1 MKLLSKLSPLRLVG
15 AAAFLF
21 ILFPVV
27 VAMSR
32 PEELVGLNQS
42 SRYDDFAFSVLG
54 ARREKAVGE
63 GRYQRVASGVYVI
76 VRMKVHNQAKRV
88 SYRFQ
93 KGMPVLLDHQGTEY
107 PIDPDAQAALDGQR
121 NPVLNWPITIP
132 AGQAFEVDLVF
143 DVPND
148 RTDLRLRM
156 GQGRVGVFLDN
167 LFSGRKRFRIP

>member
-1 MKLLSKLSPLRLVG
+1 MKPLSKLSPLRLIG
-15 AAAFLF
+15 AAALLF
-21 ILFPVV
+21 IFFPVV

-32 PEELVGLNQS
+32 PEELVGLNQPV
-42 SRYDDFAFSVLG
+42 RYDDFAFSVLG

-76 VRMKVHNQAKRV
+76 VRMKIDNQAKRV

-93 KGMPVLLDHQGTEY
+93 KGAPVVLDDQGAEY
-107 PIDPDAQAALDGQR
+107 QVDPDAQAALDGQR
-121 NPVLNWPITIP
+121 NPVLTWPVTIP

-143 DVPND
+143 DVPQD
-148 RTDLRLRM
+148 RRDLRLRM